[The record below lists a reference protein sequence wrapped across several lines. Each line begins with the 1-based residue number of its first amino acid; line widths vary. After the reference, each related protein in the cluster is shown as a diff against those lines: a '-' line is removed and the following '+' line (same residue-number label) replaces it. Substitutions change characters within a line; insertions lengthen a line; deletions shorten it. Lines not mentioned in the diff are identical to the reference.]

1 MWPRIAATI
10 PLGDAHR
17 FAAANCPGLRFVGG
31 PYSKKGQSL
40 SRLRLVAVQDQVCD
54 QQLQTVRVDRDRAS

>member
-1 MWPRIAATI
+1 MWPKSRRRYRSVMGIDSLPQIVRACDSLEA
-10 PLGDAHR
+10 G
-17 FAAANCPGLRFVGG
+17 
-31 PYSKKGQSL
+31 YSKKGQSL

>member
-1 MWPRIAATI
+1 VAEIAATI

-31 PYSKKGQSL
+31 RYSKKGQSL